1 MRRCGSVAVLGE
13 TNAGKSTF
21 VNAMVGQKVSIV
33 SRKVQT
39 TLMEISGVAIKDDSQ
54 VILLDT
60 PGFFRKHKSENLEK
74 IAWDA
79 FRKTDNVLFLV
90 DVTKKNFENSIEL
103 LKKIDDAKK
112 VSLVLNKIDLIH
124 KPELLKL
131 VVLFDEIRN
140 FENIFMV
147 SSLTGSGI
155 DDVLKYLSEIVPEGD
170 WIFGDDEITDLPME
184 KYAAEITR
192 EHIYHRL
199 HQEIPYKCI
208 VKTTSCK
215 EQRDGSLKIMQDVH
229 VKKKAHKMI
238 FIGHGGGKIKAIGEA
253 ARTELSSLLDR
264 KVHLFLHVVVDED
277 HAAANVETN

>member
-1 MRRCGSVAVLGE
+1 MRKCGSVAVLGE
-13 TNAGKSTF
+13 TNSGKSTF

-39 TLMEISGVAIKDDSQ
+39 TLMEISGVAIKGDSQ
-54 VILLDT
+54 VILIDT
-60 PGFFRKHKSENLEK
+60 PGFFRQKKSENLEK

-79 FRKTDNVLFLV
+79 FRKTDNILFLV
-90 DVTKKNFENSIEL
+90 DVTKKNFENSIAL
-103 LKKIDDAKK
+103 IKKIDSAKK

-131 VVLFDEIRN
+131 VVLFDEIRS

-155 DDVLKYLSEIVPEGD
+155 DEYLSEIVPEGD
-170 WIFGDDEITDLPME
+170 WIFGDDEITDLSME

-199 HQEIPYKCI
+199 HQEIPYKCL
-208 VKTTSCK
+208 VVTTSCK
-215 EQRDGSLKIMQDVH
+215 EQKDGSLKIMQDIH
-229 VKKKAHKMI
+229 VKKKAHKII

-253 ARTELSSLLDR
+253 ARLELSSLLDR

-277 HAAANVETN
+277 HAANVASK